1 MCSSVAVFVKNLT
14 SGGAEKQAVALACVL
29 SSQYEVHFIVLND
42 RFTHQK
48 YADRIK
54 ECSQIHYI
62 AFSGS
67 LFYRLFKFIKYVKV
81 HNVSLIFSYLTAA
94 NFFACVAKMFCEV
107 KVCTGLRNAQ
117 LPFFKRVADRFFTNC
132 LADHSV
138 VNCFSGAENFKRYR
152 YKEKKMTV
160 IPNCFEKI
168 LPYEEK
174 KFEGVPKIITVG
186 RFVPQKDYESAIH
199 AISLLKKYGIPF
211 RFEIV
216 GYGKLEENIR
226 NWIKLYNIVDVTD
239 VKINPNNINELL
251 NSAEIYLSTSL
262 FEGTSNS
269 IMEGMNANLPIVATN
284 VGDNAC
290 LVKNKENGFLVSPRD
305 CPQMAE
311 LLASLLKDEKTR
323 RDMGRK
329 SKQKLLDD
337 YSTEKFF
344 SCYNNLIKYLL
355 GNKECR

>member
-1 MCSSVAVFVKNLT
+1 M
-14 SGGAEKQAVALACVL
+14 
-29 SSQYEVHFIVLND
+29 
-42 RFTHQK
+42 
-48 YADRIK
+48 
-54 ECSQIHYI
+54 
-62 AFSGS
+62 
-67 LFYRLFKFIKYVKV
+67 
-81 HNVSLIFSYLTAA
+81 
-94 NFFACVAKMFCEV
+94 
-107 KVCTGLRNAQ
+107 
-117 LPFFKRVADRFFTNC
+117 
-132 LADHSV
+132 
-138 VNCFSGAENFKRYR
+138 
-152 YKEKKMTV
+152 
-160 IPNCFEKI
+160 
-168 LPYEEK
+168 
-174 KFEGVPKIITVG
+174 
-186 RFVPQKDYESAIH
+186 
-199 AISLLKKYGIPF
+199 KKYGIPF